1 MKPKSTHRAPLALY
15 VWRHLAAAF
24 ALLPAALATAVAV
37 GAMGTGPAL
46 ADVACRPGSLSPGCV
61 TQGASSQ
68 KPALSALACQLQPS
82 MPGCATQTPTPPT
95 PAPEPEP
102 EPPTVTALTAS
113 FHGLPD
119 EHDGKKLFTF
129 ELRFSE
135 EFAGLRLGMV
145 KRTLEVTNGRLVG
158 VKRTVRGQNR
168 SMTIKVR
175 PSSSGEVSV
184 ELPQVGWLWGAAS
197 AVVAGPSAPSALSA
211 LTASFHGLP
220 NQHDGKK
227 LFSFEIRFSEEFDG
241 MTLTALKRALEVTG
255 GRLIDVKRTVRGQN
269 RSVTVRVRPSSHDP
283 VTVTLGSTTDCSAVG
298 AICAKDGRQ
307 LSASATASVFS
318 PAYDWGGGG
327 GTPYTLAQLK
337 SLNPDLP
344 VLKTVVKTVSSSPPT
359 GFPSETGSV
368 VTLHNVGQVR
378 ERSGNSAAAAINF
391 PCRTDVTRE
400 GSTPGTTVIAENV
413 DTVCRIGGV
422 AASYPDTLET
432 WNPLGGERV
441 PLTGHV
447 STYGRWFTYPANA
460 GTNDMKVHVQ
470 VRRATLYD
478 KVTLARFFDNGHNK
492 QAFYD
497 YYDFFKAEAHL
508 EAPGTAVQPT
518 GTSGTNA
525 TWTGGVVAL
534 DTAHHYDT
542 RSKGNWWRRGDV
554 IGGTATV
561 TVRFTSAPNPS
572 ADVRVWNLKG
582 STVGTSYPDL
592 TWNNMQV
599 TNGSFSWT
607 IPSTSADL
615 PGSKISGTFRG
626 TGAAKV
632 GGTFDVPPQR
642 YGGGRYIGM
651 VGGFVADKD

>member
-24 ALLPAALATAVAV
+24 ALLPAVTVTV
-37 GAMGTGPAL
+37 ITIGTGPAL
-46 ADVACRPGSLSPGCV
+46 ADVACRPGSWTPGCA
-61 TQGASSQ
+61 TQGAASQ
-68 KPALSALACQLQPS
+68 NPALSALTCLPGTS
-82 MPGCATQTPTPPT
+82 MPGCTTQRPTAPT
-95 PAPEPEP
+95 PAPEPD
-102 EPPTVTALTAS
+102 PPAVTALTAS

-145 KRTLEVTNGRLVG
+145 KQTLEVTNGRLVG

-168 SMTIKVR
+168 SMTVKVR
-175 PSSSGEVSV
+175 PSSSGEVTV
-184 ELPQVGWLWGAAS
+184 ALPQVGWLWSAAS
-197 AVVAGPSAPSALSA
+197 AVVSGPSAPSALSA

-269 RSVTVRVRPSSHDP
+269 RRVTVRVRPASHDP
-283 VTVTLGSTTDCSAVG
+283 VTVTLGATTDCSAAG
-298 AICAKDGRQ
+298 AICTKDGRQ

-327 GTPYTLAQLK
+327 GTPLSLAELR
-337 SLNPDLP
+337 SLNQDLP
-344 VLKTVVKTVSSSPPT
+344 VLKTVVKTVSTTKPP
-359 GFPSETGSV
+359 GFPTSETGSV

-391 PCRTDVTRE
+391 PCRTSVTRE
-400 GSTPGTTVIAENV
+400 GSTPGSTVIAEDV
-413 DTVCRIGGV
+413 ETVCRIGGV

-497 YYDFFKAEAHL
+497 YYDFFKAESHL

-518 GTSGTNA
+518 LAVNSTA

-534 DTAHHYDT
+534 DTAHQFDT
-542 RSKGNWWRRGDV
+542 SGKGNWWRRGDV
-554 IGGTATV
+554 IGGTATI
-561 TVRFTSAPNPS
+561 TVERGTGPALLAS
-572 ADVRVWNLKG
+572 VRLWNLKG
-582 STVGTSYPDL
+582 STVGTYYPDL
-592 TWNNMQV
+592 NWDHIALNQ
-599 TNGSFSWT
+599 GSFGRT
-607 IPSTSADL
+607 VRNHVDEPLRNST
-615 PGSKISGTFRG
+615 ISGTFRG

-632 GGTFDVPPQR
+632 GGTFEVPPDHYYWQA
-642 YGGGRYIGM
+642 GRYVGM